1 MNQSLCSARVLPR
14 ARSDRRARDPL
25 ADTIGRPCAPLLV
38 AVLALC
44 LTPWSPGFAQA
55 GFDIKSRLS
64 VQTPSDPVLA
74 KARIDSV
81 FLASTTVLWGTSAG
95 LFIERPDGTGTW
107 WNAGNAPFK
116 LEEFVAVAARAP
128 NELWVAV
135 RNPAAGQGLFLY
147 DGTRWQ
153 RFHPSLNE
161 MLSELTNC
169 LLVDARNRLWV
180 GYEERG
186 IDRFIGEGYGTKTLR
201 LFGGLKVKD
210 GLLPGSV
217 NSLAESGGRIWVGS
231 TSGLCRFDPDSEHKT
246 SFESWTFERGF
257 PDHAVWAVIPY
268 GNGRVACGTDQGFVV
283 PDGEGWKLIGRADGL
298 ATVPVKAIATER
310 GRLWV
315 GHNEG
320 LQVYENGRLSALL
333 YTPDLLPAQP
343 VRCLAARELPDG
355 TSRLFV
361 GTEAG
366 ARVFT
371 VR

>member
-1 MNQSLCSARVLPR
+1 MHHSHRPARLAPR
-14 ARSDRRARDPL
+14 VRTIPL
-25 ADTIGRPCAPLLV
+25 AGSPTAAAAPRPVALFFLVILAFCLCA
-38 AVLALC
+38 A
-44 LTPWSPGFAQA
+44 SPGFAQT
-55 GFDIKSRLS
+55 GFDIKSRIS
-64 VQTPSDPVLA
+64 VQTPNDPVLA
-74 KARIDSV
+74 KSRIDSV
-81 FLASTTVLWGTSAG
+81 FLASTTVLWGTGAG
-95 LFIERPDGTGTW
+95 LFVERPDGSGTW
-107 WNAGNAPFK
+107 WNATNAPFK

-135 RNPAAGQGLFLY
+135 RNPAAGQGVFLH
-147 DGTRWQ
+147 DGTHWQ

-169 LLVDARNRLWV
+169 LLVDGKNRLWV

-231 TSGLCRFDPDSEHKT
+231 TSGLCRFEPENEHKT
-246 SFESWTFERGF
+246 SFESWTFDRGF
-257 PDHAVWAVIPY
+257 PDHAVWALVPY
-268 GNGRVACGTDQGFVV
+268 GAGRVACGTDQGFVI
-283 PDGEGWKLIGRADGL
+283 PDGDGWKLIGRPDGL

-310 GRLWV
+310 GRIWI

-320 LQVYENGRLSALL
+320 LQVYENGKLSALL

-343 VRCLAARELPDG
+343 IRCLAARELPDG

-366 ARVFT
+366 ARLFT